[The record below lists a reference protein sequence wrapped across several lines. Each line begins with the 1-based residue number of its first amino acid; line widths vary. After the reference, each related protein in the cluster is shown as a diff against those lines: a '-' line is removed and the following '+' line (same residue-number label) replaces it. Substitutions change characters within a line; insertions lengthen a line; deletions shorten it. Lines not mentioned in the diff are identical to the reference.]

1 MDKVRLRHFNP
12 EEFTMWIC
20 KNNAFVSI
28 VQPKG
33 DAAHLLCR
41 ARVEGHLEAV
51 FPGCKVQRTPGRD
64 YLFRTLLPR
73 ERVAATVAQHLMAVE
88 YPNFKN
94 SVRDPELH
102 RAYAHVWGDMAA
114 LQPIRPY
121 ATKPTPKPRATKAT
135 PRNLEL

>member
-1 MDKVRLRHFNP
+1 
-12 EEFTMWIC
+12 MWIC

-33 DAAHLLCR
+33 DAANLLCR
-41 ARVEGHLEAV
+41 ARVAGHLEAV

-64 YLFRTLLPR
+64 YLFRALLPR
-73 ERVAATVAQHLMAVE
+73 ERVAATVAQHLMSVE

-94 SVRDPELH
+94 SVRDSLLH
-102 RAYAHVWGDMAA
+102 RAYARVWGVMAD

-121 ATKPTPKPRATKAT
+121 ATKPDPTPRTPKARKAVSLFD
-135 PRNLEL
+135 NSESSL